1 MESDIAGWTA
11 AGAERGVVT
20 GYWILDTRY
29 WILDTGHCECGARSR
44 ILDTGYW
51 ILVTASAEHEAGY
64 WMSDRAIAKL
74 GSPKQELTR
83 FQTCMFFE
91 CSRKMRNRG
100 IA

>member
-1 MESDIAGWTA
+1 VESDIAGWTA

-29 WILDTGHCECGARSR
+29 WILVTASAEHEAGYW

-74 GSPKQELTR
+74 GSPKQELAR

>member
-20 GYWILDTRY
+20 GYWILDTR
-29 WILDTGHCECGARSR
+29 
-44 ILDTGYW
+44 YW